1 MAIQK
6 FKVIIEVIETKYFEK
21 IFDFNSVDFYEEDEE
36 IPTNMYDEIPELLE
50 EEIIEDFFNDSD
62 SWTWNEPAI
71 GSGDGFFI
79 ESIELINPSGSHKL
93 SG

>member
-36 IPTNMYDEIPELLE
+36 IPTNMYDEIPELLDE
-50 EEIIEDFFNDSD
+50 
-62 SWTWNEPAI
+62 
-71 GSGDGFFI
+71 
-79 ESIELINPSGSHKL
+79 
-93 SG
+93 